1 MSAEWLASLRMT
13 NGIWLS
19 SVLSSRTRWAMKTP
33 DTVLV
38 GTVHEA
44 DTAQLPQSVSPVVAS
59 FRQAGCDC
67 GSDTDGWMVAIRRAP
82 LPW

>member
-1 MSAEWLASLRMT
+1 M
-13 NGIWLS
+13 N
-19 SVLSSRTRWAMKTP
+19 TP
-33 DTVLV
+33 DTVEV

-44 DTAQLPQSVSPVVAS
+44 DTAQLPQSTKPVEGS

-67 GSDTDGWMVAIRRAP
+67 GSVTEGWMVAMSRAP